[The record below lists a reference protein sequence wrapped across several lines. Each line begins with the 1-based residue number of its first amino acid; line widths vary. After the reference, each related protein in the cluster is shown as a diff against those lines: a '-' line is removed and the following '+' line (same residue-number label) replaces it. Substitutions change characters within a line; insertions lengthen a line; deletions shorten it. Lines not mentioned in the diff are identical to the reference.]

1 MSSGVGVGCVIEDDW
16 DGVVGTSEISTTVGV
31 WDAVPGVGEL
41 VVRLG
46 VGRVVT

>member
-1 MSSGVGVGCVIEDDW
+1 MSSGVGVGCVMEGDW

-31 WDAVPGVGEL
+31 WDALPGVGEW
-41 VVRLG
+41 VVGLG